1 MINLKQTLLK
11 WFRRVIPQGKPAGW
25 VWALAALLVVS
36 AGAGIYVW
44 NQNQLDPKI
53 NQLIKELKN
62 LQDKERGD
70 KLVEIGSAYRI
81 NGDYPE
87 AKSYYQQALAE
98 YEANNATVEI
108 ANTKI
113 LIEHTDQYLNAE
125 QEIETE
131 FGERDESG
139 YIENKPDYVPPPEVP
154 LQ

>member
-1 MINLKQTLLK
+1 MIKLKQTFLK
-11 WFRRVIPQGKPAGW
+11 RFRRVIPQEKPAGW
-25 VWALAALLVVS
+25 VWVLVALFVVS
-36 AGAGIYVW
+36 TGTGIYVW
-44 NQNQLDPKI
+44 NQSQSNSKI
-53 NQLIKELKN
+53 NQLIKELKD

-70 KLVEIGSAYRI
+70 KLVEIGSAYRAD
-81 NGDYPE
+81 GDYSK

-98 YEANNATVEI
+98 YEANSATVQI

-113 LIEHTDQYLNAE
+113 LIEHNDQYLNT
-125 QEIETE
+125 QQDIETE

>member
-1 MINLKQTLLK
+1 MINLKQTVLK
-11 WFRRVIPQGKPAGW
+11 WFRRVIPQEKPAGW

-36 AGAGIYVW
+36 VGAGIYVW

-87 AKSYYQQALAE
+87 AKSYYEQGLAE
-98 YEANNATVEI
+98 YEANNASVQI

-113 LIEHTDQYLNAE
+113 LIEHIDQFLNPE

-139 YIENKPDYVPPPEVP
+139 YFENKPNYVPPPEGP